1 MLCPSSSARVRCA
14 ASAEGSHDVS
24 RSDVAD
30 VADTAAA
37 EEEEEEDVKA
47 NDPKNFLRFTCCYI

>member
-1 MLCPSSSARVRCA
+1 MLCPSSSARARCA
-14 ASAEGSHDVS
+14 ASAEGSHEVS

-37 EEEEEEDVKA
+37 EEEVKA
-47 NDPKNFLRFTCCYI
+47 NDPKNFLRFTCCNI